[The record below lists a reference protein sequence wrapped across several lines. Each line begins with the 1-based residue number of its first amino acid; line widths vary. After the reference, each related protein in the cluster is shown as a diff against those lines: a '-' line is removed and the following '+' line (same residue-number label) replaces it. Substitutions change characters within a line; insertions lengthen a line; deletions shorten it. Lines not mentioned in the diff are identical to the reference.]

1 MLNVTDLASEKL
13 VEYMQV
19 NNISSSLR
27 VFMSQG
33 GCAGPALV
41 LALDEM
47 KKEDQIFNQGGL
59 VFLVDSS
66 LLDMCGTIT
75 VDYITAASQSGFSV
89 RSTNPLPGG
98 GGGCNSG
105 SCGSEGCGC

>member
-13 VEYMQV
+13 VEYLQA

-27 VFMSQG
+27 VFVSQG
-33 GCAGPALV
+33 GCAGPALI

-47 KKEDQIFNQGGL
+47 KPEDQVFNQNGL
-59 VFLVDSS
+59 VFLVDNN
-66 LLDMCGTIT
+66 LLDICGSIT
-75 VDYITAASQSGFSV
+75 VDYVNAANRSGFSV
-89 RSTNPLPGG
+89 RSANPLP

>member
-13 VEYMQV
+13 VEYMQE
-19 NNISSSLR
+19 NKISSSLR

-33 GCAGPALV
+33 GCAGPVLM
-41 LALDEM
+41 LALDEH
-47 KKEDQIFNQGGL
+47 KAGDQVFNQGGL
-59 VFLVDSS
+59 VFLVDNS
-66 LLDMCGTIT
+66 LLNMCGTIT
-75 VDYITAASQSGFSV
+75 VDYINAASRSGFSLH
-89 RSTNPLPGG
+89 SANPLPG